1 MFKNKGFEE
10 KIKKYKKIHIYPRNN
25 HFRGNENLSSFN
37 SNTDLK
43 LKFNL
48 TQLLL
53 DNNNYKNNNSI
64 KNKSFMNYI
73 NSKTSLNPYYNS
85 ITQNTLESRSNNL
98 NNNMSFNY
106 QKINKSKS
114 INYTAITSKKNLYD
128 RIINKSLIGNNINKT
143 FNNENNE

>member
-48 TQLLL
+48 TQL
-53 DNNNYKNNNSI
+53 Y
-64 KNKSFMNYI
+64 
-73 NSKTSLNPYYNS
+73 T
-85 ITQNTLESRSNNL
+85 NL
-98 NNNMSFNY
+98 NFLFFS
-106 QKINKSKS
+106 
-114 INYTAITSKKNLYD
+114 NLY
-128 RIINKSLIGNNINKT
+128 SLKKYLIPLNVI
-143 FNNENNE
+143 